1 MAGAFDMKLIEYAD
15 REALAIDVA
24 NMLAGEL
31 KNALLSHDSVSLAV
45 PGGTTPGPIFDS
57 LSAASIDWARV
68 QVMLTDERWVAPDHE
83 MSNARLLRQRLLV
96 GPAAAAGFTPFFVD
110 GLTAAEAS
118 ENLSDAVAQH
128 LPLSVLVLGMGA
140 DMHTASLFPGSEGL
154 AAAMADDG
162 PAVCPIHVAGQDIGR
177 ITLSRPVL
185 EGAMSTHLVIF
196 GDEKR
201 AAVER
206 ALTLPALEAP
216 IGAVLQEA
224 VVHWAA

>member
-1 MAGAFDMKLIEYAD
+1 MKLIEYAD

-96 GPAAAAGFTPFFVD
+96 GPASAAGFAPFFID

-118 ENLSDAVAQH
+118 ESLSDTVAQH

-140 DMHTASLFPGSEGL
+140 DMHTASLFPGSNGL
-154 AAAMADDG
+154 AAAMADDA
-162 PAVCPIHVAGQDIGR
+162 PAVCPIHVAGQNIGR

-201 AAVER
+201 AAVQR
-206 ALTLPALEAP
+206 ALTLPAHEAP

>member
-1 MAGAFDMKLIEYAD
+1 MKLIEYAD
-15 REALAIDVA
+15 RDVLALDVA
-24 NMLAGEL
+24 NILAGEL
-31 KNALLSHDSVSLAV
+31 KNALLSNDLVSLAV

-57 LSAASIDWARV
+57 LSAASIEWSRV

-96 GPAAAAGFTPFFVD
+96 GPAAAARFTPFFVE
-110 GLTAAEAS
+110 GLTASEAS
-118 ENLSDAVAQH
+118 EQLSAAITGH
-128 LPLSVLVLGMGA
+128 LPISVLVLGMGA
-140 DMHTASLFPGSEGL
+140 DMHTASLFPGSDGL
-154 AAAMADDG
+154 GAAMADDA
-162 PAVCPIHVAGQDIGR
+162 PAVCPINVEGQDIGR

-185 EGAMSTHLVIF
+185 QGAMLKHLVIF

-201 AAVER
+201 AAAER

>member
-1 MAGAFDMKLIEYAD
+1 MKLIEYAD
-15 REALAIDVA
+15 RDTLAEAFADILAAEVKA
-24 NMLAGEL
+24 
-31 KNALLSHDSVSLAV
+31 ALMADGQVSLAV
-45 PGGTTPGPIFDS
+45 PGGTTPGPIFDR
-57 LSAASIDWARV
+57 LSTADLDWSRV

-96 GPAAAAGFTPFFVD
+96 GPAAAAQFTPLFIE

-118 ENLSDAVAQH
+118 EDLSAEISRH
-128 LPLSVLVLGMGA
+128 LPISVLVLGMGA
-140 DMHTASLFPGSEGL
+140 DMHTASLFPGSDGL
-154 AAAMADDG
+154 AAAMADDA
-162 PAVCPIHVAGQDIGR
+162 PAVCPINVAGQDIGR

-185 EGAMSTHLVIF
+185 ESAMSKHLVIF

-206 ALTLPALEAP
+206 ALTLPAHEAP
-216 IGAVLQEA
+216 IGAVVQEA

>member
-1 MAGAFDMKLIEYAD
+1 MKLIEYAD
-15 REALAIDVA
+15 RDILALDVA
-24 NMLAGEL
+24 NILAGEL
-31 KNALLSHDSVSLAV
+31 ENALLSHDRVSLAV

-57 LSAASIDWARV
+57 LSAASLDWSRV
-68 QVMLTDERWVAPDHE
+68 QVMLTDERWVAPDHD

-96 GPAAAAGFTPFFVD
+96 GPAAAAGFTPFYLD

-118 ENLSDAVAQH
+118 EQLSETITRH
-128 LPLSVLVLGMGA
+128 LPISVLVLGMGA
-140 DMHTASLFPGSEGL
+140 DMHTASLFPGSDGL
-154 AAAMADDG
+154 AAAMADDA
-162 PAVCPIHVAGQDIGR
+162 PAVCPIDVAGQDIGR

-185 EGAMSTHLVIF
+185 EGAMSKHLVIF

-206 ALTLPALEAP
+206 ALTLPAHEAP

>member
-1 MAGAFDMKLIEYAD
+1 MKLIKYSD

-24 NMLAGEL
+24 NILTGEL
-31 KNALLSHDSVSLAV
+31 KNALLSNDRVSLAV

-57 LSAASIDWARV
+57 LSAASLDWSRV

-118 ENLSDAVAQH
+118 ESLSDTVSQY

-140 DMHTASLFPGSEGL
+140 DMHTASLFPGSDGL
-154 AAAMADDG
+154 AEAMASDA
-162 PAVCPIHVAGQDIGR
+162 PAVCPINVAGQDIGR
-177 ITLSRPVL
+177 ITLSRPAL
-185 EGAMSTHLVIF
+185 EGAMATHLVIF

-206 ALTLPALEAP
+206 ALTLPAHEAP
-216 IGAVLQEA
+216 IGALLKEA

>member
-15 REALAIDVA
+15 RDVLALDVA
-24 NMLAGEL
+24 NILAGEL
-31 KNALLSHDSVSLAV
+31 KNALLSNDLVSLAV

-57 LSAASIDWARV
+57 LSAASIDWSRV

-96 GPAAAAGFTPFFVD
+96 GPAAAAQFTPFFVE
-110 GLTAAEAS
+110 GLTASEAS
-118 ENLSDAVAQH
+118 EQLSESITGH
-128 LPLSVLVLGMGA
+128 LPISVLVLGMGP
-140 DMHTASLFPGSEGL
+140 DMHTASLFPGSDGL
-154 AAAMADDG
+154 GAAMADDA
-162 PAVCPIHVAGQDIGR
+162 PAVCPINVEGQDIGR

-185 EGAMSTHLVIF
+185 QGAMLKHLVIF

>member
-1 MAGAFDMKLIEYAD
+1 MKLIEYLNRD
-15 REALAIDVA
+15 ALALDVA
-24 NMLAGEL
+24 KILAAEL
-31 KNALLSHDSVSLAV
+31 ENALLTQETVTLAV

-57 LSAASIDWARV
+57 LGAVDLDWSRV
-68 QVMLTDERWVAPDHE
+68 HVLLSDERWVSSDHE

-96 GPAAAAGFTPFFVD
+96 GPAAAAGFTPFFVE

-118 ENLSDAVAQH
+118 EDLSMRIAPQ

-140 DMHTASLFPGSEGL
+140 DMHTASLFPGSHGL
-154 AAAMADDG
+154 EAAMANDA
-162 PAVCPIHVAGQDIGR
+162 PAVCPINVEGQDIGR

-185 EGAMSTHLVIF
+185 DAAVSKHLVIF

-201 AAVER
+201 EALQR
-206 ALTLPALEAP
+206 ALTLPELEAP
-216 IGAVLQEA
+216 ISAVVKEA

>member
-1 MAGAFDMKLIEYAD
+1 MKLIEYAD
-15 REALAIDVA
+15 RDMLALDVA
-24 NMLAGEL
+24 NILAGEL

-45 PGGTTPGPIFDS
+45 PGGTTPGAIFDS
-57 LSAASIDWARV
+57 LSATHLDWSRV
-68 QVMLTDERWVAPDHE
+68 HVMLTDERWVAPDHE

-96 GPAAAAGFTPFFVD
+96 GPAAAAAFTPFFIE

-118 ENLSDAVAQH
+118 DDLSNAILPH
-128 LPLSVLVLGMGA
+128 FPLSVLVLGMGA
-140 DMHTASLFPGSEGL
+140 DMHTASLFPGSQGL
-154 AAAMADDG
+154 EAAMADTA
-162 PAVCPIHVAGQDIGR
+162 PAVCPINVEGQDIGR

-185 EGAMSTHLVIF
+185 DAAMSKHLVIF
-196 GDEKR
+196 GQEKR

-216 IGAVLQEA
+216 IGAVLKEA

>member
-15 REALAIDVA
+15 RDVLALDVA
-24 NMLAGEL
+24 NILAGEL
-31 KNALLSHDSVSLAV
+31 KNALLSNDLVSLAV

-57 LSAASIDWARV
+57 LSAASIDWSRV

-96 GPAAAAGFTPFFVD
+96 GPAATAQFTPFFVE
-110 GLTAAEAS
+110 GLTASEAS
-118 ENLSDAVAQH
+118 EQLSESITGH
-128 LPLSVLVLGMGA
+128 LPISVLVLGMGA
-140 DMHTASLFPGSEGL
+140 DMHTASLFPGSDGFG
-154 AAAMADDG
+154 AAMADVA
-162 PAVCPIHVAGQDIGR
+162 PAVCPINVEGQDIGR

-185 EGAMSTHLVIF
+185 QGAMLKHLVIF

>member
-31 KNALLSHDSVSLAV
+31 KNALLSHDSISLAV

-96 GPAAAAGFTPFFVD
+96 GPASAAGFTPFFID

-118 ENLSDAVAQH
+118 ESLSDTVAQH

-154 AAAMADDG
+154 AAAMADDA

-206 ALTLPALEAP
+206 ALTLPAHEAP
-216 IGAVLQEA
+216 IGAMLQEA

>member
-1 MAGAFDMKLIEYAD
+1 MKLIEYAD

-96 GPAAAAGFTPFFVD
+96 GPASAAGFTPFFID

-118 ENLSDAVAQH
+118 ESLSDTVAQH

-140 DMHTASLFPGSEGL
+140 DMHTASLFPGSDGL
-154 AAAMADDG
+154 AAAMADDA

-201 AAVER
+201 AAVQR
-206 ALTLPALEAP
+206 ALNLPAHEAP

>member
-96 GPAAAAGFTPFFVD
+96 GPASAAGFTPFFID

-118 ENLSDAVAQH
+118 ESLSDTVAQH

-140 DMHTASLFPGSEGL
+140 DMHTASLFPGSDGL
-154 AAAMADDG
+154 AAAMADDA

-185 EGAMSTHLVIF
+185 EGAMSTHLIIF
-196 GDEKR
+196 GDDKR

-206 ALTLPALEAP
+206 ALTLPAHEAP

>member
-1 MAGAFDMKLIEYAD
+1 MKLIEYAD
-15 REALAIDVA
+15 RDVLALDVA
-24 NMLAGEL
+24 NILAGEL
-31 KNALLSHDSVSLAV
+31 KNALLSNDLVSLAV

-57 LSAASIDWARV
+57 LSAASIDWSRV

-96 GPAAAAGFTPFFVD
+96 GPAAAARFTPFYVE
-110 GLTAAEAS
+110 GLTASEAS
-118 ENLSDAVAQH
+118 EQLSVAITGH
-128 LPLSVLVLGMGA
+128 LPISVLVLGMGA
-140 DMHTASLFPGSEGL
+140 DMHTASLFPGSDGL
-154 AAAMADDG
+154 RAAMADDA
-162 PAVCPIHVAGQDIGR
+162 PAVCPINVEGQDIGR

-185 EGAMSTHLVIF
+185 QGAMLKHLVIF

>member
-1 MAGAFDMKLIEYAD
+1 MKLIEYAD

-45 PGGTTPGPIFDS
+45 PGGTTPGQIFDS

-96 GPAAAAGFTPFFVD
+96 GPASAAGFTPFFVD

-118 ENLSDAVAQH
+118 ESLSDTVAQH

-154 AAAMADDG
+154 AAAMADDA

-177 ITLSRPVL
+177 ITLSRAVL

-206 ALTLPALEAP
+206 ALTLPAHEAP

>member
-96 GPAAAAGFTPFFVD
+96 GPASAAGFTPFFID

-118 ENLSDAVAQH
+118 ESLSDTVAQH

-154 AAAMADDG
+154 AAAMADDA

-185 EGAMSTHLVIF
+185 ERAMSTHLIIF

-206 ALTLPALEAP
+206 ALTLPAHEAP

>member
-1 MAGAFDMKLIEYAD
+1 
-15 REALAIDVA
+15 
-24 NMLAGEL
+24 
-31 KNALLSHDSVSLAV
+31 
-45 PGGTTPGPIFDS
+45 
-57 LSAASIDWARV
+57 
-68 QVMLTDERWVAPDHE
+68 VMLTDERWVAPDHE

-96 GPAAAAGFTPFFVD
+96 GPASAAGFTPFFVD

-118 ENLSDAVAQH
+118 ESLSDTVAQH

-140 DMHTASLFPGSEGL
+140 DMHTASLFPGSDGL
-154 AAAMADDG
+154 AAAMADDA

-206 ALTLPALEAP
+206 ALTLPAHEAP
-216 IGAVLQEA
+216 IGGVLQEA

>member
-15 REALAIDVA
+15 RDVLALDVA
-24 NMLAGEL
+24 NILAGEL
-31 KNALLSHDSVSLAV
+31 KNALLSNDLVSLAV

-57 LSAASIDWARV
+57 LSAASIDWSRV
-68 QVMLTDERWVAPDHE
+68 HVMLTDERWVAPDHE

-96 GPAAAAGFTPFFVD
+96 GPAAAARFTPFYVE
-110 GLTAAEAS
+110 GLTASEAS
-118 ENLSDAVAQH
+118 EQLSESITGH
-128 LPLSVLVLGMGA
+128 LPISVLVLGMGA
-140 DMHTASLFPGSEGL
+140 DMHTASLFPGSDGL
-154 AAAMADDG
+154 GAAMADDA
-162 PAVCPIHVAGQDIGR
+162 PAVCPINVEGQDIGR

-185 EGAMSTHLVIF
+185 QGAMLKHLVIF